1 MTLKADMTTDL
12 AVFFE
17 TDEFA
22 EAVTYTAK
30 GSTGKSIDV
39 ILTDEDPAIEATIP
53 PGDRTVI
60 LAKYAD
66 ITAPRRGDTFTIN
79 SETWY
84 VVGEP
89 AGGRAEGIWHIEVS
103 RSARRQLGA

>member
-12 AVFFE
+12 TTFFN

-22 EAVTYTAK
+22 ESVTYTA
-30 GSTGKSIDV
+30 TGGTAKTITV
-39 ILTDEDPAIEATIP
+39 ILDKENPTIQATTP
-53 PGDRTVI
+53 PGDRMII

-66 ITAPRRGDTFTIN
+66 ITAPRKGDTFTIN

-89 AGGRAEGIWHIEVS
+89 EGGRAEGIWHIEVS
-103 RSARRQLGA
+103 RSARRQLGS

>member
-1 MTLKADMTTDL
+1 MTLKADLTTDL
-12 AVFFE
+12 TTFFN

-22 EAVTYTAK
+22 ESVTYTA
-30 GSTGKSIDV
+30 TGVAAKTIKV
-39 ILTDEDPAIEATIP
+39 ILDKEDPTIQATTP
-53 PGDRTVI
+53 PGDSMII

-84 VVGEP
+84 VIGDP
-89 AGGRAEGIWHIEVS
+89 QGGRAEGIWHIEAS